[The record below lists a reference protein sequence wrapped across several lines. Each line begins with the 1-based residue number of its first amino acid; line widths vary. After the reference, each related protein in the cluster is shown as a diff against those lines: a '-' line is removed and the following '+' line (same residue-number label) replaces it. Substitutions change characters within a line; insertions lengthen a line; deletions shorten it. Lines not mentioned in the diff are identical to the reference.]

1 MKAYTNVSRKVV
13 GEDRIAICPQ
23 FGCDY
28 IKRVKSL
35 KFGFLGFGKYPKCKM
50 HHLPLVY
57 MDERIE
63 DFVDGALACL
73 FDKAGLPP
81 NDLLELVSSHYH
93 DELGP
98 FVHGWVYC
106 VTTGR
111 GAPIVSRYLD
121 SISKA
126 YMNNLNRKQVKAI
139 MKDGNKKDA
148 EKYQTVKKGMKK
160 ITAQYTRLLK
170 HLRAHSEV
178 LVDDK
183 TLKSLSRKLRN
194 DLDKWQKGIIRD
206 HLGKKSPENSN
217 RMTIEEVKRYYD
229 QILNAGTC
237 RILLGK
243 KTEFKK
249 VKITAFDRFSVYM
262 EFFSEGI
269 TEKYTKSDIKGLYLD
284 IKKNP
289 IKQDSIKKMK
299 TRDNFERNMSL
310 KRIKE
315 YLRNIDWKNLTNDWI
330 VSHRE
335 HHTYPY
341 EKILLDPHKD
351 PSTENPLWLHEIW
364 LKRVYADEKYDF
376 SDSLIARISGIS
388 RITVRKYR
396 LKFNISY
403 SYYNATQKP
412 ILSKEL
418 IEKREKIRNFNW
430 KMNTN
435 WMIPVGGHGDLLIL
449 NPSEYCSPEN
459 PLYKHKVWLKKV
471 YEDEELDLNGV
482 EIAKICGLKDQKPI
496 SYWRKRLGIP
506 KKRKGVYI
514 DKQGHKL
521 VLTPNSYTHPQRGR
535 IHQRAEHILVME
547 KHLNK
552 NLSRRQLATHP
563 DLIQGWLGEE
573 EYFYIKKNC
582 HVHHINFVAYD
593 NRIENLWLFSTN
605 REHGLV
611 VNELHQC
618 FSILI
623 KLRQIFIK
631 ESKYFLNQ
639 DFDCRQLERDDI
651 RSKLKLDIGINHSLS
666 RFYDKRRNSFSVA
679 MPASY
684 DNPFISLKKG
694 MDYVYMYEHRYI
706 IEQYYRTLLRKAT
719 ILREEHIDHQKAQ
732 EFLSPQGFLK
742 PDAIVH
748 HVNLDSRDNRL
759 LNFYVCDISEHRLV
773 HGSIYQ
779 LVEKLLDMGLIYFC
793 NGIYFLDNILTTH
806 ELRIR

>member
-28 IKRVKSL
+28 MKRVKPL
-35 KFGFLGFGKYPKCKM
+35 KFGFLGFEKYPKCKT

-57 MDERIE
+57 VDERIGE
-63 DFVDGALACL
+63 FVDGALACL

-81 NDLLELVSSHYH
+81 SDLLELVASHYH
-93 DELGP
+93 DELDP

-126 YMNNLNRKQVKAI
+126 YMKNLNRKQVKAI
-139 MKDGNKKDA
+139 MKDGNKKDVD
-148 EKYQTVKKGMKK
+148 KYQAVKKGLKK

-178 LVDDK
+178 LVDIK
-183 TLKSLSRKLRN
+183 NLKSLSRKLRS
-194 DLDKWQKGIIRD
+194 DLNEWQEGIVRD
-206 HLGKKSPENSN
+206 YLGKKSQDKSN
-217 RMTIEEVKRYYD
+217 RMTIEEVKYYYD
-229 QILNAGTC
+229 QILNVGTC
-237 RILLGK
+237 RSLLGM

-249 VKITAFDRFSVYM
+249 VKITAFK
-262 EFFSEGI
+262 I
-269 TEKYTKSDIKGLYLD
+269 
-284 IKKNP
+284 NP
-289 IKQDSIKKMK
+289 IKKESIKKMK
-299 TRDNFERNMSL
+299 TKEKFEGNKDL
-310 KRIKE
+310 KTIKE
-315 YLRNIDWKNLTNDWI
+315 YLRNLDWKSLSNNWVVLL
-330 VSHRE
+330 RE
-335 HHTYPY
+335 HHTKPY

-351 PSTENPLWLHEIW
+351 PSNENPLWKHEIW

-376 SDSLIARISGIS
+376 SDSLISRITGIS

-403 SYYNATQKP
+403 SYYNMTQKP

-430 KMNTN
+430 KINTN
-435 WMIPVGGHGDLLIL
+435 WMIPVGGHGDFLIL

-459 PLYKHKVWLKKV
+459 PLYKHKVWLKRV

-496 SYWRKRLGIP
+496 SYWRKRLGIH

-514 DKQGHKL
+514 NTQGQKV
-521 VLTPNSYTHPQRGR
+521 VLTPNTYTHPQRGR
-535 IHQRAEHILVME
+535 VHKRAEHKLIME
-547 KHLNK
+547 RYLNK
-552 NLSRRQLATHP
+552 SLSRRQLETHP
-563 DLIQGWLGEE
+563 DLIQGLLGEE
-573 EYFYIKKNC
+573 VYFYIKKNC
-582 HVHHINFVAYD
+582 HVHHINYVGTD

-605 REHGLV
+605 RAHGLV

-618 FSILI
+618 LSILI
-623 KLRQIFIK
+623 KLHQIFFK
-631 ESKYFLNQ
+631 EGKYFLNQ

-651 RSKLKLDIGINHSLS
+651 RGNLNFDSVISHSLS
-666 RFYDKRRNSFSVA
+666 RFYNKSRNSFSVA

-684 DNPFISLKKG
+684 KNPFISLKKG
-694 MDYVYMYEHRYI
+694 MDYAYIYEHRYI
-706 IEQYYRTLLRKAT
+706 IEQYYRTLLRKEI
-719 ILREEHIDHQKAQ
+719 ILPEENFDYKKAK
-732 EFLSPQGFLK
+732 EFINPQGFLK
-742 PDAIVH
+742 PDALVH
-748 HVNLDSRDNRL
+748 HVNFDSRDNRISNL
-759 LNFYVCDISEHRLV
+759 YVCNISEHRLC

-779 LVEKLLDMGLIYFC
+779 SVERLLDMGLIYFC
-793 NGIYFLDNILTTH
+793 NGKYFLDNTLTNKM
-806 ELRIR
+806 

>member
-28 IKRVKSL
+28 MKRVKPL
-35 KFGFLGFGKYPKCKM
+35 KFGFLGFEKYPKCKT

-57 MDERIE
+57 VDERIGE
-63 DFVDGALACL
+63 FVDGALACL

-81 NDLLELVSSHYH
+81 SDLLELVASHYH
-93 DELGP
+93 DELDP

-126 YMNNLNRKQVKAI
+126 YMKNLNRKQVKAI
-139 MKDGNKKDA
+139 MKDGNKKDVD
-148 EKYQTVKKGMKK
+148 KYQAVKKGLKK

-178 LVDDK
+178 LVDIK
-183 TLKSLSRKLRN
+183 NLKSLSRKLRN
-194 DLDKWQKGIIRD
+194 DLNEWQEGIIRD
-206 HLGKKSPENSN
+206 YLGKKSQDKSN
-217 RMTIEEVKRYYD
+217 RMTIEEVKYYYD
-229 QILNAGTC
+229 QILNVGTC
-237 RILLGK
+237 RSLLGM

-249 VKITAFDRFSVYM
+249 VKITAFDRFSAYV

-269 TEKYTKSDIKGLYLD
+269 TEKYRKSDIKGLYLD
-284 IKKNP
+284 IKINP
-289 IKQDSIKKMK
+289 IKKESIKKMK
-299 TRDNFERNMSL
+299 TKEKFEGNKDL
-310 KRIKE
+310 KTIKE
-315 YLRNIDWKNLTNDWI
+315 YLRNLDWKSLSNNWVVLL
-330 VSHRE
+330 RE
-335 HHTYPY
+335 HHTKPY

-351 PSTENPLWLHEIW
+351 PSNENPLWKHEIW

-376 SDSLIARISGIS
+376 SDSLISRITGIS

-403 SYYNATQKP
+403 SYYNMTQKP

-430 KMNTN
+430 KINTN
-435 WMIPVGGHGDLLIL
+435 WMIPVGGHGDFLIL

-459 PLYKHKVWLKKV
+459 PLYKHKVWLKRV

-496 SYWRKRLGIP
+496 SYWRKRLGIH

-514 DKQGHKL
+514 NTQGQKV
-521 VLTPNSYTHPQRGR
+521 VLTPNTYTHPQRGR
-535 IHQRAEHILVME
+535 VHKRAEHKLIME
-547 KHLNK
+547 RYLNK
-552 NLSRRQLATHP
+552 SLSRHQLETHP
-563 DLIQGWLGEE
+563 DLIQGLLGEE
-573 EYFYIKKNC
+573 VYFYIKKNC
-582 HVHHINFVAYD
+582 HVHHINYVGTD

-605 REHGLV
+605 RAHGLV

-618 FSILI
+618 LSILI
-623 KLRQIFIK
+623 KLHQIFFK
-631 ESKYFLNQ
+631 EGKYFLNQ

-651 RSKLKLDIGINHSLS
+651 RGNLNFDSIISHYLS
-666 RFYDKRRNSFSVA
+666 RFYNKSRNSFSVA

-684 DNPFISLKKG
+684 KNPFISLKKG
-694 MDYVYMYEHRYI
+694 MDYAYIYEHRYI
-706 IEQYYRTLLRKAT
+706 IEQYYRTLLRKNT
-719 ILREEHIDHQKAQ
+719 KLPEEHNDYKKAK
-732 EFLSPQGFLK
+732 EFINPQGFLK
-742 PDAIVH
+742 PDALVH
-748 HVNLDSRDNRL
+748 HVNFDSRDNRISNL
-759 LNFYVCDISEHRLV
+759 YVCNISEHRLC

-779 LVEKLLDMGLIYFC
+779 SVERLLDMGLIYFC
-793 NGIYFLDNILTTH
+793 NGKYFLDNTLTNKM
-806 ELRIR
+806 

>member
-28 IKRVKSL
+28 MKRVKPL
-35 KFGFLGFGKYPKCKM
+35 KFGFLGFEKYPKCKT

-57 MDERIE
+57 VDERIGE
-63 DFVDGALACL
+63 FVDGALACL

-81 NDLLELVSSHYH
+81 SDLLELVASHYH
-93 DELGP
+93 DELDP

-126 YMNNLNRKQVKAI
+126 YMKNLNRKQVKAI
-139 MKDGNKKDA
+139 MKDGNKKDVD
-148 EKYQTVKKGMKK
+148 KYQAVKKGLKK

-178 LVDDK
+178 LVDIK
-183 TLKSLSRKLRN
+183 NLKSLSRKLRN
-194 DLDKWQKGIIRD
+194 DLNEWQEGIIRD
-206 HLGKKSPENSN
+206 YLGKKSQDKSN
-217 RMTIEEVKRYYD
+217 RMTIEEVKYYYD
-229 QILNAGTC
+229 QILNVGTC
-237 RILLGK
+237 RSLLGM

-249 VKITAFDRFSVYM
+249 VKITAFDRFSAYV

-284 IKKNP
+284 IKINP
-289 IKQDSIKKMK
+289 IKKESIKKMK
-299 TRDNFERNMSL
+299 TKEKFEGNKDL
-310 KRIKE
+310 KTIKE
-315 YLRNIDWKNLTNDWI
+315 YLRNLDWKSLSNNWVVLL
-330 VSHRE
+330 RE
-335 HHTYPY
+335 HHTKPY

-351 PSTENPLWLHEIW
+351 PSNENPLWKHEIW

-376 SDSLIARISGIS
+376 SDSLISRITGIS

-403 SYYNATQKP
+403 SYYNMTQKP

-430 KMNTN
+430 KINTN
-435 WMIPVGGHGDLLIL
+435 WMIPVGGHGDFLIL

-459 PLYKHKVWLKKV
+459 PLYKHKVWLKRV

-496 SYWRKRLGIP
+496 SYWRKRLGIH

-514 DKQGHKL
+514 NTQGQKV
-521 VLTPNSYTHPQRGR
+521 VLTPNTYTHPQRGR
-535 IHQRAEHILVME
+535 VHKRAEHKLIME
-547 KHLNK
+547 RYLNK
-552 NLSRRQLATHP
+552 SLSRHQLETHP
-563 DLIQGWLGEE
+563 DLIQGLLGEE
-573 EYFYIKKNC
+573 VYFYIKKNC
-582 HVHHINFVAYD
+582 HVHHINYVGTD

-605 REHGLV
+605 RAHGLV

-618 FSILI
+618 LSILI
-623 KLRQIFIK
+623 KLHQIFFK
-631 ESKYFLNQ
+631 EGKYFLNQ
-639 DFDCRQLERDDI
+639 DFDCRRLERDDI
-651 RSKLKLDIGINHSLS
+651 RGNLNFDSIISHYLS
-666 RFYDKRRNSFSVA
+666 RFYNKSRNSFSVA

-684 DNPFISLKKG
+684 KNPFISLKKG
-694 MDYVYMYEHRYI
+694 MDYAYIYEHRYI
-706 IEQYYRTLLRKAT
+706 IEQYYRTLLRKNT
-719 ILREEHIDHQKAQ
+719 KLPEEHNDYKKAK
-732 EFLSPQGFLK
+732 EFINPQGFLK
-742 PDAIVH
+742 PDALVH
-748 HVNLDSRDNRL
+748 HVNFDSRDNRISNL
-759 LNFYVCDISEHRLV
+759 YVCNISEHRLC

-779 LVEKLLDMGLIYFC
+779 SVERLLDMGLIYFC
-793 NGIYFLDNILTTH
+793 NGKYFLDNTLT
-806 ELRIR
+806 IKM

>member
-28 IKRVKSL
+28 IKRVKPL
-35 KFGFLGFGKYPKCKM
+35 NFGFLGFGKYPKCKR

-57 MDERIE
+57 IDERIE

-93 DELGP
+93 DELDP

-126 YMNNLNRKQVKAI
+126 YMKNLNRKQVKAI

-148 EKYQTVKKGMKK
+148 DKYQTVKKGMKK

-183 TLKSLSRKLRN
+183 NLKSLSRKLRN

-217 RMTIEEVKRYYD
+217 RMTIEEVKHYYD
-229 QILNAGTC
+229 QILNVSTC

-284 IKKNP
+284 IKINP

-299 TRDNFERNMSL
+299 THDNFERNMSL

-315 YLRNIDWKNLTNDWI
+315 YLRNIDWKSLTNDWI

-364 LKRVYADEKYDF
+364 LKRVYADENYLF
-376 SDSLIARISGIS
+376 SDSLIARITGIS

-403 SYYNATQKP
+403 SYYNTTQKP

-430 KMNTN
+430 KINTD
-435 WMIPVGGHGDLLIL
+435 WRISVGPYKILSIL
-449 NPSEYCSPEN
+449 NPREYSSPDN
-459 PLYKHKVWLKKV
+459 PLYKHKLWLKRV
-471 YEDEELDLNGV
+471 YEDEDLDLNGV
-482 EIAKICGLKDQKPI
+482 KIAKICGLKDHKRI
-496 SYWRKRLGIP
+496 SEWRKRLGIP
-506 KKRKGVYI
+506 KKTKGIYF
-514 DKQGHKL
+514 DKRGHKM
-521 VLTPNSYTHPQRGR
+521 VLTLDTYTHPQRGR
-535 IHQRAEHILVME
+535 LYQRPEHLLVME
-547 KHLNK
+547 RYLNK
-552 NLSRRQLATHP
+552 KISWHQLATHT
-563 DLIQGWLGEE
+563 DLIQGRLGEE
-573 EYFYIKKNC
+573 DYFYIKKNC
-582 HVHHINFVAYD
+582 HIHHINYVSSD

-605 REHGLV
+605 RAHGLV

-618 FSILI
+618 LSILI
-623 KLRQIFIK
+623 KLHQIFFK
-631 ESKYFLNQ
+631 EGMYFLKQ
-639 DFDCRQLERDDI
+639 DYDCRQLERGDI
-651 RSKLKLDIGINHSLS
+651 RAKLNLDSEINHSLS
-666 RFYDKRRNSFSVA
+666 RFYSKSRNSFSVA
-679 MPASY
+679 MPAY
-684 DNPFISLKKG
+684 YNNPFISPKKG
-694 MDYVYMYEHRYI
+694 MDYVYMYEHRYV
-706 IEQYYRTLLRKAT
+706 IEHYYRTLLRKNT
-719 ILREEHIDHQKAQ
+719 KLPEEHIDYKKAQ
-732 EFLSPQGFLK
+732 EFLNPQGFLLT
-742 PDAIVH
+742 DVLVH
-748 HVNLDSRDNRL
+748 HINFDSRDNRISNL
-759 LNFYVCDISEHRLV
+759 YACNISEHRLC
-773 HGSIYQ
+773 HGSIYKS
-779 LVEKLLDMGLIYFC
+779 VERLLDMGLIYFS
-793 NGIYFLDNILTTH
+793 NGEYFLDNTLTNM
-806 ELRIR
+806 ISD